1 MADGLPETGSIWLG
15 ENSLEHGDESL
26 SLLIERAK
34 AGDASAFD
42 RLIICCQPKVISIAW
57 RMLGNTEDA
66 KDAMQEA
73 FLRAYKYLHR
83 FDNRQPF
90 RNWLYR
96 ITINVCRDMLRRRAR
111 SDLFTSLEA
120 EQELGNLDK
129 LAGPDDPEAAAD
141 LAQCRAMIARALDTL
156 SEKERAVIVL
166 RDLEGLSTE
175 EVARIM
181 GSSKSTVRAQLSS
194 ARLKIARHCDRARRK
209 KRRR

>member
-1 MADGLPETGSIWLG
+1 MADGLPETESIWLG
-15 ENSLEHGDESL
+15 NNPLEHSDESL

-42 RLIICCQPKVISIAW
+42 QLIICCQRSVISISW
-57 RMLGNTEDA
+57 RMLGNAEDA
-66 KDAMQEA
+66 KDAMQEV
-73 FLRAYKYLHR
+73 FLRAFKYLRR

-96 ITINVCRDMLRRRAR
+96 ITINVCRDMLRKRVR

-120 EQELGNLDK
+120 EQELGSLEK
-129 LAGPDDPEAAAD
+129 LVSPDDPEAAAN
-141 LAQCRAMIARALDTL
+141 LSQCRAMIARALDTL

-166 RDLEGLSTE
+166 RDMEGLSTE

-181 GSSKSTVRAQLSS
+181 GSSKNTVRAQLSS
-194 ARLKIARHCDRARRK
+194 ARLKIVRYCDRVRGR